1 VFSHPPMLLMP
12 LCALLRC
19 EGGVSA
25 PLQAPIEKTWSMPQ
39 LPSKPQDVEGAV
51 GRQCQ
56 GQRSWAMPIACCT
69 WNKMSRQTRV
79 LPIKSPAKADS
90 SVRSVRAPLP
100 NEADS
105 FRKSFPSLERARLQP
120 AGCASRGRLRPRIR
134 RSLSATGLSPPQLS
148 RERVGDCQSLPG
160 CLPQRFPISPARAH
174 HCLPLR
180 ASPASCRVPCRLL
193 HRALLHLSGGDS
205 CGARM
210 LVQNCAAIFT
220 LPSSSRSW
228 RPPSR
233 ACACAAR
240 APACTSTAGCP

>member
-1 VFSHPPMLLMP
+1 
-12 LCALLRC
+12 
-19 EGGVSA
+19 
-25 PLQAPIEKTWSMPQ
+25 MPQ

-51 GRQCQ
+51 GRQRQ
-56 GQRSWAMPIACCT
+56 GQRSWAMPIACCA

-100 NEADS
+100 NRADS
-105 FRKSFPSLERARLQP
+105 FRKSFPNRP
-120 AGCASRGRLRPRIR
+120 GC
-134 RSLSATGLSPPQLS
+134 
-148 RERVGDCQSLPG
+148 SLPG
-160 CLPQRFPISPARAH
+160 VHRMVVCGRASGAPCQPQACRRHTSPGKGWATASHCLAVCRSVQYHQHEHITACPCAH
-174 HCLPLR
+174 HQRR
-180 ASPASCRVPCRLL
+180 AVCPCRFL